1 MFSANDVNKGL
12 ANPELS
18 QGAPAP
24 LQFHY
29 AFKTPMTSM
38 AEAFINKYNW
48 EKPSNLTTV
57 EKVEQLDDDRIL
69 MYRRHD
75 IYNAPYTSW
84 EQIIINRQNSQI
96 ESSVVGANPN
106 GSIYTVEKTVLRP
119 NLASKTVSSL
129 MDTYV
134 YDVQGMGTS
143 KIEIFK
149 NQVVKLQQALKFNE
163 WDAAEE

>member
-1 MFSANDVNKGL
+1 MIPSVDKGL
-12 ANPELS
+12 ANPELG
-18 QGAPAP
+18 QGAPAA

-29 AFKTPMTSM
+29 AFKTPFAQVAS
-38 AEAFINKYNW
+38 AFVNKYNW
-48 EKPSNLTTV
+48 EAPSRLTTI

-75 IYNAPYTSW
+75 IYNAPFTTW
-84 EQIIINRQNSQI
+84 EQVVFNRQNSQI
-96 ESSVVGANPN
+96 ESSIVGPNPN
-106 GSIYTVEKTVLRP
+106 GSMYTVEKTVLRP

-134 YDVQGMGTS
+134 YDVQGNGTA

-149 NQVVKLQQALKFNE
+149 NQVVKLQKALKFGE
-163 WDAAEE
+163 YAAAEQ